1 MKLLSSTFFYILVN
15 GTPSYPFQV
24 SRGIRQGDPLSP
36 FLFIIAAEGL
46 GRMLKKLRIENKIRG
61 LSLNADLEPQTHQQF
76 LDDTMLME
84 PSSV

>member
-1 MKLLSSTFFYILVN
+1 MKLVSLNFFYILVN
-15 GTPSYPFQV
+15 ETPSYPFQV

-36 FLFIIAAEGL
+36 FLFILTAEGL
-46 GRMLKKLRIENKIRG
+46 GQTLNKLQIENNIRG

-76 LDDTMLME
+76 LDDTMLMG